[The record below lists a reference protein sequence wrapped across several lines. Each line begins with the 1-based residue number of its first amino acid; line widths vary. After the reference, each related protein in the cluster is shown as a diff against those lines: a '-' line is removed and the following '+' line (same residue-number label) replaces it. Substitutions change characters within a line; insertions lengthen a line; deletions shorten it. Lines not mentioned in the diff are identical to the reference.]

1 MSLGGGY
8 VYPLILNEAA
18 NIHNSLKNYKL
29 HYEQH
34 CSNQY
39 LEIVLSEFPDLNF
52 FIFHITCRIK
62 ENTTHS
68 WNGDVAF
75 LLQIQ
80 HREYIWIRGFHS
92 D

>member
-18 NIHNSLKNYKL
+18 NIHNSLKNCKL

-39 LEIVLSEFPDLNF
+39 LEIVLSEFPDLSF
-52 FIFHITCRIK
+52 IIFHITCRIK

-68 WNGDVAF
+68 
-75 LLQIQ
+75 
-80 HREYIWIRGFHS
+80 
-92 D
+92 